1 MRIAIINAK
10 GGSGRTTLALNLCG
24 HYARTTKVQL
34 VDQDPQGSAL
44 VWAQIRKTPP
54 FALHRTEQKG
64 FDITVIDTAPGLG
77 KTPNADVYVLPT
89 QLDGVSFLVFLK
101 TWATLQATGK
111 PVVVVA
117 NRVQTR
123 RKEHQLR
130 LKSKHLTDAHVIRE
144 RASLASTY
152 AQGKT
157 VFDVQAPHI
166 TKAHAD
172 IERLADIIHA
182 TLKGEPHA

>member
-24 HYARTTKVQL
+24 FFAKTMKVQL

-44 VWAQIRKTPP
+44 VWAKMSKEPKFSVTRN
-54 FALHRTEQKG
+54 EQKG
-64 FDITVIDTAPGLG
+64 FDVTVLDTAPGLG
-77 KTPNADVYVLPT
+77 KLPMADCYVLPT

-101 TWATLQATGK
+101 VLVTLQASGK
-111 PVVVVA
+111 PIVVVA

-123 RKEHQLR
+123 RKEHRLR
-130 LKSKHLTDAHVIRE
+130 LKSKHLADAHVVRD
-144 RASLASTY
+144 RAALASAY
-152 AQGKT
+152 AQGVT

-166 TKAHAD
+166 SKPQGD
-172 IERLADIIHA
+172 IERLAELIQSA
-182 TLKGEPHA
+182 LKGTQP